1 MILLLQNIR
10 NCFFSVLFV
19 LLTFENT
26 LKETCILTEDI
37 YFPAFTSET
46 YFKLKISFS
55 LENANFIALKHP
67 GFRFLCLFIK
77 ILRYILKLP
86 TNFFLL
92 PNMSFI
98 ESIDFVN
105 TFLLELKIVLITC
118 FFAYKILENEF
129 FGDLFR

>member
-1 MILLLQNIR
+1 MHWKQNDFVITKYSELL
-10 NCFFSVLFV
+10 FFSVLFV
-19 LLTFENT
+19 LLSFENT
-26 LKETCILTEDI
+26 LKETCILAEDI

-67 GFRFLCLFIK
+67 AFRFLCLFIK

-92 PNMSFI
+92 PNMSFL
-98 ESIDFVN
+98 ESINFVN
-105 TFLLELKIVLITC
+105 TFFTRIKNC
-118 FFAYKILENEF
+118 FNHVF
-129 FGDLFR
+129 FCL